1 MIGREPMM
9 TLSSNSRDESSL
21 ADTVKPYAS
30 HFFACTGPAAW
41 PARIEEGDGL
51 LGRMAR
57 DVRAAGENLPCPPKL
72 TATDEPSR
80 GSGLDLL
87 AFPIGVRYHD
97 VDETSWPIVLDD
109 AVNRRRGPSAIPH
122 TRLEGTHVFVCTH
135 GLRDDR
141 CGRCGPAIVSAL
153 RLACRDVELDDVSVR
168 ATSHVGGHKFAGN
181 VLIYPDGVW
190 YGHVR
195 PEDASRIAIEHI
207 RDRTV
212 IAELLRGRMQPA

>member
-1 MIGREPMM
+1 M
-9 TLSSNSRDESSL
+9 TLGPNSRDELSL

-30 HFFACTGPAAW
+30 HFFACTGPVAW
-41 PARIEEGDGL
+41 PARIEEGVGL

-57 DVRAAGENLPCPPKL
+57 DVRTVGEKLDCPPKL
-72 TATDEPSR
+72 TATDEPSD
-80 GSGLDLL
+80 GTGLDLL

-97 VDETSWPIVLDD
+97 VDETTWPMILDD
-109 AVNRRRGPSAIPH
+109 AVKGHPGPSAVDH
-122 TRLEGTHVFVCTH
+122 TDLDGTHVFVCTH
-135 GLRDDR
+135 GSRDDR
-141 CGRCGPAIVSAL
+141 CGRCGPAIVAAL
-153 RLACRDVELDDVSVR
+153 RRACQEGDLDDVSVR

-207 RDRTV
+207 RDRNV
-212 IAELLRGRMQPA
+212 IAELLRGRMQSP

>member
-1 MIGREPMM
+1 MIGRERMK
-9 TLSSNSRDESSL
+9 TLGSNSRDELSL

-30 HFFACTGPAAW
+30 HFFACTGSAAW
-41 PARIEEGDGL
+41 PARIEEGGDL

-72 TATDEPSR
+72 TATDEPSY
-80 GSGLDLL
+80 GGGFDLL
-87 AFPIGVRYHD
+87 AFPLGVRYHD

-109 AVNRRRGPSAIPH
+109 AVNGRRGPSAIPH
-122 TRLEGTHVFVCTH
+122 TRLNGTHVFVCTH
-135 GLRDDR
+135 GARDDR
-141 CGRCGPAIVSAL
+141 CGQCGPAIVSAL
-153 RLACRDVELDDVSVR
+153 RRACRHAELDDVSVR

-195 PEDASRIAIEHI
+195 PEDASRIAVGHI

-212 IAELLRGRMQPA
+212 IAELLRGRMQSA

>member
-1 MIGREPMM
+1 MM
-9 TLSSNSRDESSL
+9 KLSSNSRDESSL

-41 PARIEEGDGL
+41 PARIEEGGGL

-57 DVRAAGENLPCPPKL
+57 DVRAAGEDLPCPPKL
-72 TATDEPSR
+72 TATDEPSH
-80 GSGLDLL
+80 GTGLDLL

-109 AVNRRRGPSAIPH
+109 ALHGHREPSAVPH

-135 GLRDDR
+135 GSRDDR
-141 CGRCGPAIVSAL
+141 CGRCGPAIVTAL
-153 RLACRDVELDDVSVR
+153 RDACRDAEIGDVSVR

-207 RDRTV
+207 RNRIV